1 MDTGLVRDYFNS
13 DAAVAY
19 YLEASQELGL
29 WASEER
35 FLAVFFSRM
44 IPLLELGCGAGR
56 IAIGLYELGY
66 KNVLATDYAKKM
78 VQAGRHLA
86 RKLEYRIAF
95 RLADAQSL
103 EFEDNIFDGAIFG
116 FNGWTQIPGA
126 ENRQRAL
133 HEIYRVLRPGAYFV
147 FTTHDRDRSP
157 HQSFWRQESERW
169 ARGAQDPHLFELGR
183 SFGAAGDRCTLYA
196 CAHLSIG
203 RAVNCKQWAFYW
215 RPALCDQN
223 WDKKVLR
230 LKTIQMTAV
239 SGWYKTRC
247 PGYTIKH
254 TMNLF

>member
-13 DAAVAY
+13 DAAVAH

-29 WASEER
+29 WASEEKI
-35 FLAVFFSRM
+35 FSR
-44 IPLLELGCGAGR
+44 IFQPDDSLLELGCGAGR

-66 KNVLATDYAKKM
+66 KNVLATDYAKNM

-95 RLADAQSL
+95 RLADAKCL

-147 FTTHDRDRSP
+147 LTTHDRDRSP

-169 ARGAQDPHLFELGR
+169 ARGAQDPHLFELGDRLEPQATGAHYMHVPTYQGVEQSLQAVGFLLEASIMR
-183 SFGAAGDRCTLYA
+183 SELGQESSAVENYSDDCRFWLVQKPDAQGTQSCT
-196 CAHLSIG
+196 
-203 RAVNCKQWAFYW
+203 
-215 RPALCDQN
+215 P
-223 WDKKVLR
+223 
-230 LKTIQMTAV
+230 
-239 SGWYKTRC
+239 
-247 PGYTIKH
+247 
-254 TMNLF
+254 